1 MANFQ
6 KLKNQARREE
16 QRSNWAGAIELYKQ
30 AIRLDEDVSR
40 SVDLSLYNRIGDLYL
55 RLDNPSVAVEYY
67 EQTVDLYADQDM
79 HTSAIALCNKILRI
93 TPDHTAT
100 YRRLGKLHAQTGLL
114 AEARSNYLQYAR
126 RTQEAGELGD
136 ALEALQEFV
145 DLSSDEG
152 IRRAF
157 AESLVERG
165 LPAEAVAQ
173 LRLVWESLT
182 ARGSDAEDVRSRILE
197 IDPSADP
204 RDTQAPGPRSG
215 GKTATGPAP
224 SADVIQG
231 IQDAEVLV
239 DEPAA
244 AGEKPEVTLTASESV
259 GPADLPAD
267 PDVQVDRDGTVNL
280 ARLINEEL
288 GDIIR
293 IEEPVDTA
301 TDHDTAV
308 TTAAET
314 DLTTEDQAG
323 EVRSSVIDQFRSEI
337 GRIVEESDYSVHYDL
352 GVAYMSMG
360 LIDEAMVEF
369 RAAIQGETYLTAA
382 HEMIGECLR
391 LKAGGDSSEVTGKAV
406 VTEAPDPEALSLE
419 EPVAKPTVEA
429 SSAPGLSEEERLA
442 DLTAELES
450 EAFIPDVPLLP
461 DSDPGG
467 PFVLEPVAEPESES
481 VLEPFA
487 EPAPEPEPEPVIE
500 PADQPTGIRSNDAL
514 ASLLFEARL
523 AQYRARKA
531 ESQHD
536 TDYQAHLDLGAA
548 YQEMGLI
555 KEALREY
562 RVAVGGSRAIATRVI
577 SSLVKIAGDDAFGD
591 DMRLLALELIP
602 DDTRREFVIGQYLE
616 MHDRWLAADKDSA
629 ILRERIA
636 AIDPDAVPVLP
647 EHLDISAEQL
657 PELEDILA
665 ELGPLDVE
673 PEVTAGIPPIR
684 EATDAPEPP
693 FEIVTLDMVPLDD
706 IEAVMALGP
715 DSPGAELAEPAPPAE
730 APLAEA
736 PQAEASSATVV
747 NSTDSAASESQG
759 ERVLKLAL
767 DHAQAGDLEQAETE
781 LRAALRLFEEDAEY
795 RKALSVVVALL
806 SLDAD
811 DVVLHHQ
818 KAEYAIMLNDRA
830 TLLRSY
836 MDLGATLRR
845 QNAPRSAR
853 SVFGRVLEVD
863 PENADALRAIAEL
876 DDLELMQ
883 ERERRGEEA
892 ASAPVE
898 QADFDGLVDDLKSQV
913 SDQPD
918 DTDYESHL
926 ELGLAFKEMNM
937 VDEAIR
943 ELQIAVRGLQDPLS
957 GYEAL
962 GEAFIT
968 KGQAGI
974 AYRALQKAVQL
985 DGNDERKVGC
995 LYWLGVAA
1003 QDLGEPARAR
1013 EFFERV
1019 MTVDIDYR
1027 DTAARIADCSL

>member
-1 MANFQ
+1 MAHFQ

-30 AIRLDEDVSR
+30 AIKLDEDVST

-55 RLDNPSVAVEYY
+55 RLERPAVAVEYY

-93 TPDHTAT
+93 MPDHTHT
-100 YRRLGKLHAQTGLL
+100 YRHLGRLHAQTGLL
-114 AEARSNYLQYAR
+114 AEARANYLQYAR
-126 RTQEAGELGD
+126 RTQEAGSLGD

-145 DLSSDEG
+145 DLSNDEG

-157 AESLVERG
+157 ADSLVERG

-182 ARGSDAEDVRSRILE
+182 ARGSDAEDVRARILE
-197 IDPSADP
+197 IDPGSDP
-204 RDTQAPGPRSG
+204 RNEPEPE
-215 GKTATGPAP
+215 P
-224 SADVIQG
+224 SPDVIQG
-231 IQDAEVLV
+231 IQDAESLAEHEPVEPEV
-239 DEPAA
+239 KPEPPAEADRVAAEEPAA
-244 AGEKPEVTLTASESV
+244 PEVEI
-259 GPADLPAD
+259 
-267 PDVQVDRDGTVNL
+267 DRDGTVNL

-293 IEEPVDTA
+293 IDEPADGRPE
-301 TDHDTAV
+301 HETAV
-308 TTAAET
+308 TTAAEVAT
-314 DLTTEDQAG
+314 AVDSAIDG
-323 EVRSSVIDQFRSEI
+323 DRSSVIDQFRSEI
-337 GRIVEESDYSVHYDL
+337 GRIVEDSDYSVHYDL

-360 LIDEAMVEF
+360 LIDEALLEF

-391 LKAGGDSSEVTGKAV
+391 LKGGGG
-406 VTEAPDPEALSLE
+406 PEPAT
-419 EPVAKPTVEA
+419 PPPAAKP
-429 SSAPGLSEEERLA
+429 A
-442 DLTAELES
+442 D
-450 EAFIPDVPLLP
+450 
-461 DSDPGG
+461 
-467 PFVLEPVAEPESES
+467 AEPTDAEQES
-481 VLEPFA
+481 
-487 EPAPEPEPEPVIE
+487 APEPKPAAVPPVG
-500 PADQPTGIRSNDAL
+500 TGSNDAL

-562 RVAVGGSRAIATRVI
+562 RVATGGSRTITARVI
-577 SSLVKIAGDDAFGD
+577 TALEKIAGDDAISD

-602 DDTRREFVIGQYLE
+602 DGMRQDFVLGQYLK
-616 MHDRWLAADKDSA
+616 MHDRWMEGDRDCAL
-629 ILRERIA
+629 LREHIE
-636 AIDPDAVPVLP
+636 AIDPDAVPALP
-647 EHLDISAEQL
+647 DYLDISAEEL

-665 ELGPLDVE
+665 ELAPLDLDSDLAPGL
-673 PEVTAGIPPIR
+673 PEVR
-684 EATDAPEPP
+684 EATDIMEPP
-693 FEIVTLDMVPLDD
+693 HEIVTLDMVPLDD
-706 IEAVMALGP
+706 IEAVIALGP
-715 DSPGAELAEPAPPAE
+715 DSPVAELVELEPVADSVTEIPAELPIEPTTDLPVEPAAEPATEGAKEPPAT
-730 APLAEA
+730 A
-736 PQAEASSATVV
+736 QG
-747 NSTDSAASESQG
+747 ESQG
-759 ERVLKLAL
+759 EIVLRLAL
-767 DHAQAGDLEQAETE
+767 EHAEGGDLGQAETE
-781 LRAALRLFEEDAEY
+781 LRTALRLFEEDAEY
-795 RKALSVVVALL
+795 RKALSVVDALL

-853 SVFGRVLEVD
+853 SVFGRVLEID
-863 PENADALRAIAEL
+863 PENADALRAISEL
-876 DDLELMQ
+876 DDMEVMQ
-883 ERERRGEEA
+883 ERERRPEA
-892 ASAPVE
+892 ASPPPTE
-898 QADFDGLVDDLKSQV
+898 RTDFDDLVDDLKTQV
-913 SDQPD
+913 SDQAD

-937 VDEAIR
+937 LDEAIR
-943 ELQIAVRGLQDPLS
+943 ELQIAVRGLADPLT

-962 GEAFIT
+962 GEAFIAG
-968 KGQAGI
+968 GQTGI
-974 AYRALQKAVQL
+974 AYRALEKAVHL
-985 DGNDERKVGC
+985 EGDDERKVGC

-1003 QDLGEPARAR
+1003 QEKGELSRAR

-1027 DTAARIADCSL
+1027 DAGARIVDCSL